1 MPEFSFELDQ
11 DYAPAPVKSYE
22 PLERGDYQCIVI
34 ETSIKTTKA
43 GTGEYIEVVLQ
54 VVDGEHSGRRL
65 WDRLNVSNP
74 NKQAEEIARR
84 QLTGLCQAVGMDMG
98 SKLANTEQLHDIPM
112 SVAVDIDRK
121 DPTRNRIVAYN
132 SLGASSPAT
141 APVSDAAAEAPS
153 SNKKPWEK

>member
-1 MPEFSFELDQ
+1 MPEFSFELEEGF
-11 DYAPAPVKSYE
+11 APSPAKSYE

-34 ETSIKTTKA
+34 ETGIKTTKA

-121 DPTRNRIVAYN
+121 DPTRNRIIAYN
-132 SLGASSPAT
+132 SIGGS
-141 APVSDAAAEAPS
+141 AAAPAADEATPAS
-153 SNKKPWEK
+153 NNKKPWEK

>member
-1 MPEFSFELDQ
+1 MPDFSFELEEGF
-11 DYAPAPVKSYE
+11 APSPAKSYE

-34 ETSIKTTKA
+34 ETSIKQTKA

-98 SKLANTEQLHDIPM
+98 NKLANTEQLHDIPIL
-112 SVAVDIDRK
+112 VAVDIDRK
-121 DPTRNRIVAYN
+121 DPTRNRIIAYN
-132 SLGASSPAT
+132 SMGASGSSAAPA
-141 APVSDAAAEAPS
+141 ADEAPP